1 MQRLKRV
8 YLMPNKM
15 QRFTADARRVLS
27 YAQGEANYLQSSF
40 IGTEHLLVA
49 LVREEV
55 GIAGR
60 VLRAMGASKQPLQAL
75 LEQLAGEIT
84 PRMSSTPPELSP
96 GVKRVL
102 ELAVVEARN
111 TGSESVDSG
120 HLLTG
125 LVRLPESTATQILKH
140 LRINPDAVRQR
151 IAEERN
157 PNNGESSA

>member
-1 MQRLKRV
+1 
-8 YLMPNKM
+8 MPNKM

-27 YAQGEANYLQSSF
+27 YAQGEANYLQSGV
-40 IGTEHLLVA
+40 IGTEHMLVA

-60 VLRAMGASKQPLQAL
+60 VLRAMGATKQQLQSL
-75 LEQLAGEIT
+75 VEQLAGEIT
-84 PRMSSTPPELSP
+84 PRMSSTPPELSS

-120 HLLTG
+120 HLLAG
-125 LVRLPESTATQILKH
+125 LVRLPESTATTILQQMH
-140 LRINPDAVRQR
+140 INPDAVRQR
-151 IAEERN
+151 IEQERN
-157 PNNGESSA
+157 PNHGDSSS